1 MFWSKK
7 KKQDKKEDTSR
18 KYCPD
23 CANEG
28 KKVDGEYRIFG
39 HNYCAKHA
47 NWYR

>member
-1 MFWSKK
+1 MFWSKSK
-7 KKQDKKEDTSR
+7 KDGMDDALR

-28 KKVDGEYRIFG
+28 KKVDGEYKVFG
-39 HNYCAKHA
+39 DFYCKKHA